1 MLVRFLLPCNSLLL
15 KLAYQNEQTQA
26 IAVNLHSE
34 AWLFVLLCV
43 LVCVSVCVCVCALV
57 VCWDP
62 TKQPTPT
69 LSEFCE
75 CFPPPL
81 TNDACKSLLIWH

>member
-43 LVCVSVCVCVCALV
+43 LVCV
-57 VCWDP
+57 
-62 TKQPTPT
+62 
-69 LSEFCE
+69 
-75 CFPPPL
+75 
-81 TNDACKSLLIWH
+81 